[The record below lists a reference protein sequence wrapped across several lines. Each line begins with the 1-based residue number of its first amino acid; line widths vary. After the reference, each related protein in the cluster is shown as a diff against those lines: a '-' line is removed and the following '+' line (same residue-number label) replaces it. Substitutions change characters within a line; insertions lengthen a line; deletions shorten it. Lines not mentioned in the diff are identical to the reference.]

1 MSFGSRLYQIFRA
14 PVDLGAQTTDL
25 FIDTIRLATDEE
37 YSTFEAFNESWKDN
51 VLGKMS
57 ASNEYVAGRSMLGSV
72 FGPDSGLG
80 AIVGAVPENVR
91 ERPAAVWNT
100 TMDGYTYAFKNF
112 VDRPI
117 GTMISMASID
127 PWDARDPITGMR
139 TGRGFNTKF
148 FEFDTWKNV
157 WDLTD
162 NRSAGQAIM
171 MFAGHVDLYNPVS
184 VDEFKQTPK
193 YQLVSGIFDLGIN
206 IGGDPGF
213 LIAKTARFARNV
225 RHAKSQHARGNP
237 APFWPEEV
245 VDYIDIDGSGNPTPM
260 MRVQPGLMPNEGAGP
275 FNQKLRPPVVNK
287 PILVRTPNREPIRI
301 GGQKLHEKILAFE
314 GQYPRLERLLGGS
327 VTDMLTIGG
336 GKVIGTS
343 RTADDLLWENWSYQP
358 KWMDDLPNP
367 SDVIDADLVPITK
380 ELQQIVIEETNKLAI
395 QGIRPTATYLNT
407 GDIGAAP
414 QFGPNLNA
422 GGPVPAIEIA
432 SRRGTLGETD
442 QFFGTSRAIED
453 FLGEELGDGGVDPF
467 PYSLAE
473 GGVVPVTA
481 EVRTNYIGY
490 KAAYENYDAD
500 VFSELMEDPV
510 IGPLLED
517 ELKVGPAE
525 WRGRLEDVGPTEEY
539 GLSWNADEYARVK
552 RTFEEYLY
560 NHMTP
565 LERGQTVDANVDS
578 AIERVNNELV
588 EATQKAKA
596 AEETRDAWPLGP
608 EDDPDTWRRLN
619 DEVDALRD
627 LAIPQLMNQR
637 LELQLY
643 RAHVEHVFYPLE
655 TLRNSLHTM
664 EHKVPDV
671 DLDKFYG
678 TGLWKVD
685 SNTAFHEIV
694 ALRIYQKMP
703 QWGPAFTHMTPED
716 RWQLSRVYATL
727 ANAAPIDSSA
737 WLPFHNFQRYMAGN
751 IEVKKAVHE
760 QIKEVVHLWSLLR
773 RIPGPV
779 RDPYGRFPDEFDYD
793 WRRTIGEMD
802 EVPGPMAE
810 LPAILERPT
819 SIHWHFAELGR
830 VRREIASFDQYRRNM
845 DVVTQSMADD
855 PALMGPRSD
864 LLGGTGTAQSID
876 KLDRVHVNHIL
887 DVLRQ
892 KEKAH
897 AIFIQHYL
905 FSPQALTDMSIQAAQ
920 QELIQAL
927 EEMGLFD
934 EAENLGVDVAD
945 LPGAR
950 EAILDYE
957 KRRRL
962 WDDPTKEGIEKFRT
976 MPVKPL
982 DLDAADILLG
992 NAGDSEFA
1000 EFIDRMYEMQNMPIN
1015 AFLAEG
1021 EATYKNLVQDIYS
1034 KLPANHDIYNPE
1046 LIVRGTEDI
1055 SSPGELHSGLTDR
1068 EGLERLRAHE
1078 NISPREMHE
1087 LAVDNLLETINL
1099 EVPRTIEGF
1108 NSILKPTTK
1117 PSLWAKTFFE
1127 KSGIHAGFTNSRA
1140 FKFYSEKVLEGV
1152 IDVNNKNQVITELEK
1167 FFRDLDRI
1175 NVSDLMQKHHGQPS
1189 LLASGEPLSMLDV
1202 ALMTYRSDLTSFEAI
1217 GSTLRP
1223 DSKDV
1228 SQLWADQLLIELVDT
1243 RPEQLGGKLDR
1254 LIGGVLTGFV
1264 EAIIPDK
1271 KFDGIDWG
1279 GPDVR
1284 QNLVTLLR
1292 GELKAVKQMLEEGGE
1307 ATGKRYGNVDFTD
1320 ILGTDE
1326 LGTTT
1331 FIRKPISPRQT
1342 RQAVIMPRIDRWKE
1356 LERALTGDWKTIDVA
1371 GKLVQVGMTPVRAA
1385 IRNGLMEGQS
1395 MWKTITLLTP
1405 RWPMVV
1411 NTDSQLRLHAAVD
1424 SSLALAALGPAFDT
1438 LQVRWL
1444 RNNGID
1450 VHAIVQNDLFEELG
1464 GFERIDEIAEDIAEL
1479 QTEPSLLDFSDNDFN
1494 KLMHERTVL
1503 ENREFIEMVDLYMD
1517 RGGDM
1522 VDFVAQ
1528 VMDREYTV
1536 RRKTLK
1542 VGTATALGL
1551 YFTGPVGAVAAA
1563 GAYTAHSRVSI
1574 QKAARRQVAESYGI
1588 AARNAAWV
1596 SLREAESVDIFNWL
1610 AEHYPNRYEHL
1621 EAAYIGSDVGYRA
1634 FPDEIWADKAGTTE
1648 AAMYADVLRDS
1659 NMLNPE
1665 DVALW
1670 VNTRVGFEIIVDIA
1684 DASRSGTLPSSRDEW
1699 WVSVDTFKNTEFY
1712 ANASSATLKVIDARL
1727 KELERPL
1734 SERERNW
1741 FVEEYPGDPEAL
1753 DGEFRVIGLEDVY
1766 GFPIDGL
1773 DIPPTSEVSFITPE
1787 QAQRLIGDN
1796 LSLVDLAKEFN
1807 QALKN
1812 RRRAAEMISQ
1822 NVTAVNDYERTIVQG
1837 FATQFPQLASRFERA
1852 SQILIEGGFST
1863 TQVGSTRIDNAFGDT
1878 PQIQEI
1884 NRRNISANPTART
1897 QLLGGTHIQ
1906 RKRQQYQGAHQYD
1919 ITSRQERE
1927 SFVNAWDDYL
1937 DRYVVPFGKAG
1948 DTATRDY
1955 WRQFFRGPDQFRGPA
1970 EILDWLRTYGQDVLD
1985 QFVESYR
1992 TTDQLEGLISD
2003 SRYEANSL
2011 VPTML
2016 PGFEPVIKKVQA
2028 GTVVKWNA
2036 DILPALQTLQ
2046 AEVDLFWSSVIKGF
2060 LDDAELRRE
2069 RGLQETGSIS
2079 VGSEMPEWD
2088 TMETLWDNFE
2098 NRGVTFLGSYNL
2110 GDESLL
2116 RLGPDG
2122 TGFSVSAPLR
2132 RLVLSS
2138 YKKIVDEVIGSTG
2151 NPIFSMDNR
2160 IKLMRLAAERPIVEQ
2175 IRLMGENTEFF
2186 REQQNTA
2193 SYFWGTRMDQLN
2205 AVEAAGETVY
2215 RGEEG
2220 LRDFGKTVNSSQ
2232 FLDAKQ
2238 TGTIWQRIKEKV
2250 AGPLET
2256 LGEVESV
2263 MSRGVMFDALYGT
2276 DVLRRLEPFRVDGV
2290 IRISPKALSQLQEKS
2305 RKYATEETKNQL
2317 YDLASRTRIEETL
2330 WLASPFFGAWQ
2341 EVIGRWFS
2349 LATEN
2354 PVFVARG
2361 LRAFATASAEDEN
2374 GQTVLVMQ
2382 LPDIFEYR
2390 TEAEWLPFIESIDWF
2405 GDIEMLA
2412 QMPLDWKLG
2421 SASFFSAFPS
2431 GSPIISWG
2439 IGEAILKVPE
2449 LDKTLGWLIPYGI
2462 AEGDDAF
2469 TRMVSSLIPAWTKNL
2484 ARKGV
2489 GELYLD
2495 DERRQATAARVLID
2509 MMVQYNEQGLKLPT
2523 TNEAKKDFLA
2533 EAERRTTMIYGIR
2546 AIRNLAIPT
2555 SAIQQSPYY
2564 PILQEYW
2571 RVMEEHGPEVADEYI
2586 LANHQDLWPATARTS
2601 LTIEAV
2607 AGTRQGHANYET
2619 HKADATEY
2627 LEIAPWI
2634 IGQVGPEEVKWEYNR
2649 NIRRLEKLE
2658 GRTRPLTLNEQFMD
2672 ATASEGWREWKDYRI
2687 KLYAKLAQRKKAGL
2701 SGAISSHYDL
2711 VQERRAFVYNLGRQY
2726 PSWAQEFS
2734 RMGDAQTVSKVLAGF
2749 RHVVE
2754 DPAYEKRLD
2763 VVQIQRYLKLHDD
2776 IALALEDRARVFNNS
2791 KWERLGYR
2799 ENEDLLVRWQLGIAQ
2814 LLLEPDFGNVY
2825 DRFFSNIDTV
2835 SVSNSPLR
2843 EPATLGSAR

>member
-1 MSFGSRLYQIFRA
+1 MSFGSRLFQIFRA
-14 PVDLGAQTTDL
+14 PVDFGAQTTDL

-37 YSTFEAFNESWKDN
+37 YGTFEAFNESWKDN

-57 ASNEYVAGRSMLGSV
+57 ASGTGERSMLGAF

-80 AIVGAVPENVR
+80 ALVGAVPENVR
-91 ERPAAVWNT
+91 ERPAAVWNM

-117 GTMISMASID
+117 GTMVSMASVD
-127 PWDARDPITGMR
+127 PFSARDPITGIE

-157 WDLTD
+157 WDLTE

-171 MFAGHVDLYNPVS
+171 MFAGHVDLYDPVS
-184 VDEFKQTPK
+184 VNEFKQTPK

-206 IGGDPGF
+206 IAGDPGY
-213 LIAKTARFARNV
+213 LAVKAGMTARNV
-225 RHAKSQHARGNP
+225 RHARSQHAQGNP

-245 VDYIDIDGSGNPTPM
+245 VDYIDIDGSGNPTPV
-260 MRVQPGLMPNEGAGP
+260 MRIQPGLMPNTSVGP
-275 FNQKLRPPVVNK
+275 FNQRLRAPVANK
-287 PILVRTPNREPIRI
+287 PIIVRTPNREPIRI
-301 GGQKLHEKILAFE
+301 GGQKLHEKIRQFE

-343 RTADDLLWENWSYQP
+343 RTTDDLLWENWSYTP

-367 SDVIDADLVPITK
+367 SDVIETDLVPITK
-380 ELQQIVIEETNKLAI
+380 DLQQIVVEESNKLAVH
-395 QGIRPTATYLNT
+395 GIRPTATYLTT

-432 SRRGTLGETD
+432 SRRGTLGEPD
-442 QFFGTSRAIED
+442 QFFGTGRATED

-481 EVRTNYIGY
+481 EVRTNYIAY
-490 KAAYENYDAD
+490 KSAYENYDAD
-500 VFSELMEDPV
+500 VFSELMQDPV
-510 IGPLLED
+510 IGPLLQD

-525 WRGRLEDVGPTEEY
+525 WRGEPAPGETPQSNWQLNYG
-539 GLSWNADEYARVK
+539 GLSWAKDDYTRVK

-560 NHMTP
+560 NHVTP

-596 AEETRDAWPLGP
+596 AEEARDAWPLGP

-619 DEVDALRD
+619 DDVNAQDAAVTR
-627 LAIPQLMNQR
+627 LMNQR

-664 EHKVPDV
+664 EHKVPDIE
-671 DLDKFYG
+671 LDKFYG

-685 SNTAFHEIV
+685 PNTAFHEIV

-703 QWGPAFTHMTPED
+703 QWGAAYRHMTPEN

-727 ANAAPIDSSA
+727 ANAAPVDSSA
-737 WLPFHNFQRYMAGN
+737 WLPFHNFQRYVAGN
-751 IEVKKAVHE
+751 PEVKKAIHE
-760 QIKEVVHLWSLLR
+760 QISEVVHLWSLLR

-802 EVPGPMAE
+802 EIPGPMAE
-810 LPAILERPT
+810 FPAILERPT

-845 DVVTQSMADD
+845 DVITQSMADD
-855 PALMGPRSD
+855 PALVTPPRSV
-864 LLGGTGTAQSID
+864 LLGPTGTAESID
-876 KLDRVHVNHIL
+876 RLDRTHVNHIL

-920 QELIQAL
+920 QELLQAL
-927 EEMGLFD
+927 EEMGILD
-934 EAENLGVDVAD
+934 EAENLGVNVAD

-950 EAILDYE
+950 EALLDYE
-957 KRRRL
+957 QRRRM

-976 MPVKPL
+976 MPIKPL

-1000 EFIDRMYEMQNMPIN
+1000 ELIDRLYEIKNMPIQ
-1015 AFLAEG
+1015 ALLAVD

-1055 SSPGELHSGLTDR
+1055 PSPGELHSGLTDR

-1087 LAVDNLLETINL
+1087 LAVDNLLETINVEL
-1099 EVPRTIEGF
+1099 PRTIEGF
-1108 NSILKPTTK
+1108 DSILKPTSK
-1117 PSLWAKTFFE
+1117 PTLWAKTFFE

-1140 FKFYSEKVLEGV
+1140 YKFYSEKVLEGI

-1175 NVSDLMQKHHGQPS
+1175 SVSDLMAKHHGQS
-1189 LLASGEPLSMLDV
+1189 SFLASGEPLSMLDV

-1223 DSKDV
+1223 DSKEV

-1264 EAIIPDK
+1264 EAIVPDK
-1271 KFDGIDWG
+1271 KFDGLNWT

-1284 QNLVTLLR
+1284 QNLVALLR

-1320 ILGTDE
+1320 IIGTDD

-1342 RQAVIMPRIDRWKE
+1342 RQAVIMPRVDRWKD
-1356 LERALTGDWKTIDVA
+1356 LERALTGDWKTVEVG

-1385 IRNGLMEGQS
+1385 MRNGLMEGQS

-1444 RNNGID
+1444 RNNGVD

-1479 QTEPSLLDFSDNDFN
+1479 QTQPSLLDFADDDFN
-1494 KLMHERTVL
+1494 KLVYERTVL

-1522 VDFVAQ
+1522 VDFVAN
-1528 VMDREYTV
+1528 VMEREYTA
-1536 RRKTLK
+1536 RRRTLK
-1542 VGTATALGL
+1542 VGASTALGL
-1551 YFTGPVGAVAAA
+1551 YFTGPVGAAAAA
-1563 GAYTAHSRVSI
+1563 GAYTAHSRVSV

-1596 SLREAESVDIFNWL
+1596 SLREAEAADIFGWL
-1610 AEHYPNRYEHL
+1610 AEYYPNRYEYL
-1621 EAAYIGSDVGYRA
+1621 DADYIGSDVGYRA
-1634 FPDEIWADKAGTTE
+1634 FPDETWANTAGTTE

-1670 VNTRVGFEIIVDIA
+1670 VNTQIGNDIA
-1684 DASRSGTLPSSRDEW
+1684 NSMLLREELDNYQFLTHEAW
-1699 WVSVDTFKNTEFY
+1699 IAVDSFKKSDFY

-1734 SERERNW
+1734 SARERDW
-1741 FVEEYPGDPEAL
+1741 YAEEFPGDPETL
-1753 DGEFRVIGLEDVY
+1753 DEEFRVIGVEDIY
-1766 GFPIDGL
+1766 GFPIVTGEL
-1773 DIPPTSEVSFITPE
+1773 PPASEVSFITPE
-1787 QAQRLIGDN
+1787 QAQQLIGDN

-1812 RRRAAEMISQ
+1812 RRRAAEMLSQ
-1822 NVTAVNDYERTIVQG
+1822 NVTAVTDFDRTVVQG
-1837 FATQFPQLASRFERA
+1837 FQTEFPKIATRFERA
-1852 SQILIEGGFST
+1852 AQILTEGGFST
-1863 TQVGSTRIDNAFGDT
+1863 TQTGSTRIDNAFGDI

-1906 RKRQQYQGAHQYD
+1906 RRRQRYQGAHQYD
-1919 ITSRQERE
+1919 ITNRLERE
-1927 SFVNAWDDYL
+1927 NFVNAWDDYM
-1937 DRYVVPFGKAG
+1937 DRYVVPFGKEG
-1948 DTATRDY
+1948 DISTRDY
-1955 WRQFFRGPDQFRGPA
+1955 WRQFFRTPDEFRGPK

-1985 QFVESYR
+1985 QFTESYR
-1992 TTDQLEGLISD
+1992 GTDELEALIQN

-2016 PGFEPVIKKVQA
+2016 PGFEPVIKKIRA
-2028 GTVVKWNA
+2028 GNVVKWDA

-2046 AEVDLFWSSVIKGF
+2046 AEVDLFWSNVIKGF
-2060 LDDAELRRE
+2060 LDDADLRRG
-2069 RGLQETGSIS
+2069 RGFQETGSIS
-2079 VGSEMPEWD
+2079 RGGDPPEWD
-2088 TMETLWDNFE
+2088 TMEMLWDQFE
-2098 NRGVTFLGSYNL
+2098 NDGVLFFRSDSSGSENLLSLGPNGEGFGVT
-2110 GDESLL
+2110 D
-2116 RLGPDG
+2116 P
-2122 TGFSVSAPLR
+2122 VR

-2138 YKKIVDEVIGSTG
+2138 YKKIVDEIIASTG
-2151 NPIFSMDNR
+2151 NPNFSSNNR
-2160 IKLMRLAAERPIVEQ
+2160 ISLMQYAKNRPIVEQ

-2186 REQQNTA
+2186 R
-2193 SYFWGTRMDQLN
+2193 DQVWNRRTMLSLDQGRG
-2205 AVEAAGETVY
+2205 VVY

-2220 LRDFGKTVNSSQ
+2220 LRDFGKTVNDSQ
-2232 FLDAKQ
+2232 FLDNKQ
-2238 TGTIWQRIKEKV
+2238 TGTIWERIKEKV

-2276 DVLRRLEPFRVDGV
+2276 DILRRLEPFRVDGV

-2305 RKYATEETKNQL
+2305 RKYAIEETKNQL

-2330 WLASPFFGAWQ
+2330 WLAAPFFGAWQ

-2349 LATEN
+2349 LALEN

-2361 LRAFATASAEDEN
+2361 LRAFAIASAEDEN
-2374 GQTVLVMQ
+2374 GQSVLVMQ
-2382 LPDIFEYR
+2382 LPDIF
-2390 TEAEWLPFIESIDWF
+2390 TAKTQADWLPFIESIDWF

-2412 QMPLDWKLG
+2412 EMPLDWKLG

-2431 GSPIISWG
+2431 GSPVLSWG

-2449 LDKTLGWLIPYGI
+2449 LDQILGWLIPYGI

-2469 TRMVSSLIPAWTKNL
+2469 TRMVASLIPAWTKNL
-2484 ARKGV
+2484 ARKGL

-2509 MMVQYNEQGLKLPT
+2509 MMVQYNEQSLELPT
-2523 TNEAKKDFLA
+2523 TTEAKNDFLA

-2555 SAIQQSPYY
+2555 SALQQSPYY
-2564 PILQEYW
+2564 PIMQEYW
-2571 RVMEEHGPEVADEYI
+2571 RVMEEHGPDVADEYI
-2586 LANHQDLWPATARTS
+2586 LANHHDLWPATARTS
-2601 LTIEAV
+2601 LTVEAV

-2627 LEIAPWI
+2627 REIAPWI
-2634 IGQVGPEEVKWEYNR
+2634 IGQIGPEEVKWEYNR
-2649 NIRRLEKLE
+2649 NIRRLERLE
-2658 GRTRPLTLNEQFMD
+2658 GRTRPLTLDEQFMD
-2672 ATASEGWREWKDYRI
+2672 ATASQGWREWKDYRV

-2711 VQERRAFVYNLGRQY
+2711 MQERRAFIHNLGQQY
-2726 PSWAQEFS
+2726 PSWAQVFS
-2734 RMGDAQTVSKVLAGF
+2734 RMGDAQTISKVLAGF

-2754 DPAYEKRLD
+2754 DPAYEQRLD
-2763 VVQIQRYLKLHDD
+2763 VVQIRDFLALHDG
-2776 IALALEDRARVFNNS
+2776 IALALEDRARVFNDS
-2791 KWERLGYR
+2791 KWERLGYK
-2799 ENEDLLVRWQLGIAQ
+2799 ENEDLLVRWELGIAQ
-2814 LLLEPDFGNVY
+2814 LLLQPDFGNVY